1 MWCRASV
8 CTSSR
13 RSAYVSGRA
22 AVAPTHDSLH
32 SSRSMLDTVI
42 LVAILVVLIGI
53 LAALKAGF
61 NEVIKALEAL
71 AAKP

>member
-1 MWCRASV
+1 
-8 CTSSR
+8 
-13 RSAYVSGRA
+13 
-22 AVAPTHDSLH
+22 
-32 SSRSMLDTVI
+32 MLDTVI